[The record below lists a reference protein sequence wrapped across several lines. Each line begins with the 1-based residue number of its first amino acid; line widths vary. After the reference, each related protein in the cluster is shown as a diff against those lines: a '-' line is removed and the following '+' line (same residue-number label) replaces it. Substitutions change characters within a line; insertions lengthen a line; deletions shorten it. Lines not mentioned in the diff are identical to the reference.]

1 MYYYSPC
8 PRLIT
13 EEQDLKKLFLHTPLF
28 LPMST
33 NASQPMP
40 DIPEATAKA
49 SAPRPSLVN
58 SRGEDVKEAMRQHRE
73 MVVQGKF
80 ASQASTK
87 AVEHDKRIRNEF
99 LQRAKFIKGQ
109 VEGAQSLIQVSGRAV
124 EIRETTDLFM
134 LRAAE
139 HYGALVD
146 LQRYGYILGNMLGQP
161 IEQHLV
167 APTEASAETLTD
179 IALMTRAVKETRRLI
194 KNVLDTLAI
203 TRNAQKTAAS
213 KLDILSEALNSTY
226 ISEEDLRAV
235 AEEETATDK
244 DALIGQYLSAA
255 DSD

>member
-1 MYYYSPC
+1 
-8 PRLIT
+8 
-13 EEQDLKKLFLHTPLF
+13 
-28 LPMST
+28 MST
-33 NASQPMP
+33 NTSQPGS
-40 DIPEATAKA
+40 DEPEAAT
-49 SAPRPSLVN
+49 SIPAPRPSLVN

-87 AVEHDKRIRNEF
+87 AAEHDKRIRSEF

-146 LQRYGYILGNMLGQP
+146 MQRYGYILGNMLGQP

-167 APTEASAETLTD
+167 APVEASAETLTD
-179 IALMTRAVKETRRLI
+179 IALMTRAVKETRRLL

-203 TRNAQKTAAS
+203 TRSAQKTAAS

-244 DALIGQYLSAA
+244 DALISQYLSTA
-255 DSD
+255 DND